1 MRQKLVIRDDISV
14 KLPKGPIGI
23 SFSGGAD
30 SSLLVYLVL
39 NQIKDEPVH
48 LFTIST
54 VKRNLSQHKIT
65 SDVLNKICQLTNN
78 YNIIQHVSICN
89 NNDEGSAQIQVLP
102 RKMLYE
108 QQSIKS
114 MLYGDNANPPADCGI
129 ENFEKFEMFN
139 ENFRSPLYTRSL
151 QVSLGQFCPL
161 TNLNKQDIV
170 KIYCE
175 QGIIDSVF
183 PLTRSCGSDY
193 NNNPCGT
200 CWFCRERSWGL
211 AVLN

>member
-1 MRQKLVIRDDISV
+1 MRQKLVIRDDLILE
-14 KLPKGPIGI
+14 LPKGPIGI

-39 NQIKDEPVH
+39 NQIREEPVH

-54 VKRNLSQHKIT
+54 VERNLLQHKI
-65 SDVLNKICQLTNN
+65 SADVLNKICQLTNN
-78 YNIIQHVSICN
+78 YNVIHHVSICN
-89 NNDEGSAQIQVLP
+89 TDIEGVKHIQILP

-108 QQSIKS
+108 FETVKS
-114 MLYGDNANPPADCGI
+114 VLYGDNCNPPADSGI
-129 ENFEKFEMFN
+129 ENFELLN
-139 ENFRSPLYTRSL
+139 RSPLYTRSV

-175 QGIIDSVF
+175 QGIMESVF
-183 PLTRSCGSDY
+183 PLTKSCGQTAYGKD
-193 NNNPCGT
+193 PCGT
-200 CWFCRERSWGL
+200 CWFCEERAWGL
-211 AVLN
+211 AALD